1 MYVPEHFAERR
12 AQVLQDLMQ
21 SQPFATLVVLTAQGI
36 VANHLPMLF
45 TPPEPAARRESA
57 GTLRGHVARANPVWR
72 DADVQVEALAVFQG
86 PHGYV
91 SPTWYPSKQSNS
103 GKVVPTWNYAI
114 VQARGTLRFV
124 DEPGWL
130 LRHVTAQT
138 DAREGR
144 REERWRVSDAPA
156 EFIDSLVRGIVGL
169 ELSIRTLTGKW
180 KLSQNRNVADRAGV
194 IDGLTADANVDSTR
208 ELLAR
213 RMRDYLPE

>member
-1 MYVPEHFAERR
+1 M
-12 AQVLQDLMQ
+12 
-21 SQPFATLVVLTAQGI
+21 
-36 VANHLPMLF
+36 
-45 TPPEPAARRESA
+45 
-57 GTLRGHVARANPVWR
+57 
-72 DADVQVEALAVFQG
+72 
-86 PHGYV
+86 
-91 SPTWYPSKQSNS
+91 
-103 GKVVPTWNYAI
+103 
-114 VQARGTLRFV
+114 
-124 DEPGWL
+124 
-130 LRHVTAQT
+130 
-138 DAREGR
+138 REGR